1 MRQRAAMSLDRTAC
15 NSDRVSVRIA
25 QVGNAFAPSH
35 IGGFSENGR
44 AGRAQLAHGAVDV
57 VDIDEHLKA
66 DTLADMEAVLLFGP
80 FSRDDR
86 DLRSASAKSDVAGFA
101 FRWELE
107 VTLESERLVER
118 RRTRDVGSED
128 DRKGA
133 LSDRKSIRP

>member
-1 MRQRAAMSLDRTAC
+1 MRQCSGMSLGRTAG
-15 NSDRVSVRIA
+15 SGDRVSVRVA
-25 QVGNAFAPSH
+25 QVSNAFTPSH

-44 AGRAQLAHGAVDV
+44 AGRAQLGHGAVDV

-66 DTLADMEAVLLFGP
+66 DTVADMEAVLLFGP
-80 FSRDDR
+80 FGRDDR
-86 DLRSASAKSDVAGFA
+86 DLRSAAAKPDVAGFA

-107 VTLESERLVER
+107 VTLESERLLER
-118 RRTRDVGSED
+118 RRTRDVRGED